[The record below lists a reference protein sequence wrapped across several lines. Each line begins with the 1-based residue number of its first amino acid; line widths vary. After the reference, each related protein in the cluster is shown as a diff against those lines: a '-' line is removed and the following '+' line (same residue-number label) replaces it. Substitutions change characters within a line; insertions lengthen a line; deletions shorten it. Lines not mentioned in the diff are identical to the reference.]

1 LVLAVTLTLGACA
14 LIGFSLNFANIIA
27 LPLLLAVGVAYPI
40 HFVSAWRE
48 GEALLLSSPA
58 GRGML
63 FSALTDTAAF
73 GSMSLA
79 THVGTASMGLL
90 LTMALAFNLIATL
103 IVLPAMLG
111 PPPQRGH

>member
-1 LVLAVTLTLGACA
+1 
-14 LIGFSLNFANIIA
+14 
-27 LPLLLAVGVAYPI
+27 
-40 HFVSAWRE
+40 
-48 GEALLLSSPA
+48 
-58 GRGML
+58 ML

-90 LTMALAFNLIATL
+90 LTMALALNLLATL

>member
-1 LVLAVTLTLGACA
+1 M
-14 LIGFSLNFANIIA
+14 
-27 LPLLLAVGVAYPI
+27 PLLLAVGVAYPI

-79 THVGTASMGLL
+79 THAGTSSMGLL
-90 LTMALAFNLIATL
+90 LTLALAFNLLATL
-103 IVLPAMLG
+103 IVLPAILG
-111 PPPQRGH
+111 APAKRH